1 MLVAEVVVVAA
12 AAAAAA
18 TELLLRLHVVLHV
31 GLLDLK
37 LIWGPYSQ
45 A

>member
-1 MLVAEVVVVAA
+1 MLVAEVVVVVAAA

-18 TELLLRLHVVLHV
+18 TELLLRLHVALHV

-37 LIWGPYSQ
+37 LI
-45 A
+45 